1 MIPYLTS
8 GRKWYY
14 FDGLSDRDIT
24 RVASRIYDY
33 ELISARW
40 DCDIETSRRHVS
52 GTKSVISGEVDHSSL
67 WHDEH
72 LPAVS
77 RTEGTFYN

>member
-14 FDGLSDRDIT
+14 FDGLSDRNIT

-33 ELISARW
+33 ELIRARW
-40 DCDIETSRRHVS
+40 DCDIETS
-52 GTKSVISGEVDHSSL
+52 
-67 WHDEH
+67 
-72 LPAVS
+72 
-77 RTEGTFYN
+77 